1 MLCDSGSLQ
10 FRWSAG
16 GVEPIQISSFDCCSR
31 LGMLYLSF
39 AAWEL
44 ARILATTSSVMH
56 LATILSVVSAVDSN
70 SGAWF

>member
-1 MLCDSGSLQ
+1 
-10 FRWSAG
+10 
-16 GVEPIQISSFDCCSR
+16 